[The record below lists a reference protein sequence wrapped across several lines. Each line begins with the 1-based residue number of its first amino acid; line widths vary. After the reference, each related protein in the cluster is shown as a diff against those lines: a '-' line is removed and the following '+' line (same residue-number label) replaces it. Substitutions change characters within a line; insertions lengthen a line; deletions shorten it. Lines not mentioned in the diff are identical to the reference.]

1 MSSLKFGAKTMND
14 WTPQESLAPYIKAI
28 VSSGA
33 EVSPSRAI
41 INKGDAGPVTLTIGG
56 EDVAIFLNM
65 FASRWSNKVVIYI
78 YNYVLHQRLRR
89 DQVDSIQLVKLSSTI
104 LRK

>member
-14 WTPQESLAPYIKAI
+14 WTPQESLAPYIKAV

-41 INKGDAGPVTLTIGG
+41 INKGEIYPISATKSSSNNI
-56 EDVAIFLNM
+56 IFL
-65 FASRWSNKVVIYI
+65 Y
-78 YNYVLHQRLRR
+78 
-89 DQVDSIQLVKLSSTI
+89 
-104 LRK
+104 

>member
-14 WTPQESLAPYIKAI
+14 WTPQESLAPYIKAV

-56 EDVAIFLNM
+56 EDVAIFLNKGEIYPIS
-65 FASRWSNKVVIYI
+65 ATKSSSNNIIFLY
-78 YNYVLHQRLRR
+78 
-89 DQVDSIQLVKLSSTI
+89 
-104 LRK
+104 